1 MSRPLEGRVA
11 LVTGAG
17 SGIGAAI
24 AARLAADG
32 ARAIFSD
39 IDLAR
44 AQGRAEGN
52 GGAAL
57 SLDVTSEHGW
67 AGAMETVRRDFGA
80 LHILVNNAG
89 ICEPATVSES
99 DFTAWKRTHAV
110 NLDSVFLGC
119 RAALPLINESVARTS
134 HGGRII
140 NIASISAV
148 VAAANFA
155 AYNSSKAAVRHLTK
169 AIALQCARDGLG
181 VTCNAILPTF
191 ADTPL
196 LDRLR
201 PGDRAETLA
210 KLAKQI
216 PLGRVARPDEI
227 AAAAAYLCSDAAAF
241 MTGADLV
248 LDGGL
253 SAQ

>member
-1 MSRPLEGRVA
+1 MSGPLEGRVA

-24 AARLAADG
+24 GARLAADG
-32 ARAIFSD
+32 ARVIFSD
-39 IDLAR
+39 IDLAG
-44 AQGRAEGN
+44 AQSHAEQN

-57 SLDVTSEHGW
+57 ALDVASEAGW
-67 AGAMETVRRDFGA
+67 GDAVSAITRDFGA

-89 ICEPATVSES
+89 ICEPATIAQS
-99 DFTAWKRTHAV
+99 DFAAWKRTHSV

-119 RAALPLINESVARTS
+119 RAALPLINESVTRTRL
-134 HGGRII
+134 GGRIV

-148 VAAANFA
+148 VAAGNFA

-169 AIALQCARDGLG
+169 SIALHCAREGNG
-181 VTCNAILPTF
+181 VTCKSILPTF
-191 ADTPL
+191 VDTPL
-196 LDRLR
+196 LDQLR
-201 PGDRAETLA
+201 PGDHAETLA

-227 AAAAAYLCSDAAAF
+227 AGAAAYLCSDAAAF
-241 MTGADLV
+241 ITGADLV

>member
-1 MSRPLEGRVA
+1 MSRPFDGRIA

-24 AARLAADG
+24 GARLAADG
-32 ARAIFSD
+32 ARVVFSD

-44 AQGRAEGN
+44 AKAQADMHGS
-52 GGAAL
+52 AAL
-57 SLDVTSEHGW
+57 ALDVASEAGW
-67 AGAMETVRRDFGA
+67 GDAVAAVKRDFGA
-80 LHILVNNAG
+80 LHFLINNAG
-89 ICEPATVSES
+89 ICEPATIAQS
-99 DFTAWKRTHAV
+99 DFAAWKRTHAV

-119 RAALPLINESVARTS
+119 RAVLPLINESVARTGL
-134 HGGRII
+134 GGRIV

-169 AIALQCARDGLG
+169 SIARHCARERHG
-181 VTCNAILPTF
+181 VTCNAILRTF
-191 ADTPL
+191 VDTPL
-196 LDRLR
+196 LDQLL
-201 PGDRAETLA
+201 PGDHSETIA

-216 PLGRVARPDEI
+216 PLGRVAQPAEI

>member
-1 MSRPLEGRVA
+1 MIRPLEGRVA

-24 AARLAADG
+24 ATRLAADG
-32 ARAIFSD
+32 ARVIVSD
-39 IDLAR
+39 IDLER
-44 AQGRAEGN
+44 AQCKTVEC
-52 GGAAL
+52 GGDAL
-57 SLDVTSEHGW
+57 ELDVASEQGW
-67 AGAMETVRRDFGA
+67 RDAIGTVARQFGA
-80 LHILVNNAG
+80 LHVLVNNAG
-89 ICEPATVSES
+89 ICEPATIAES
-99 DFTAWKRTHAV
+99 DFAAWRRTHAI

-119 RAALPLINESVARTS
+119 RTALPLINESVTRTGC
-134 HGGRII
+134 GGRIV

-148 VAAANFA
+148 VAAANLT
-155 AYNSSKAAVRHLTK
+155 AYNSSKAAVRHLTRS
-169 AIALQCARDGLG
+169 IALHCAREGLG

-191 ADTPL
+191 VDTPL
-196 LDRLR
+196 LDKLR
-201 PGDRAETLA
+201 PGDHAETLA

-216 PLGRVARPDEI
+216 PLGRVARPEEI
-227 AAAAAYLCSDAAAF
+227 AAAVAYLCSDGAAF

>member
-11 LVTGAG
+11 MVTGAG

-24 AARLAADG
+24 GARLAADG
-32 ARAIFSD
+32 AQVIFSD
-39 IDLAR
+39 INLQSAK
-44 AQGRAEGN
+44 ANAEKCS
-52 GGAAL
+52 GAAL
-57 SLDVTSEHGW
+57 ELNVASEQAWRAAIDSVGVQ
-67 AGAMETVRRDFGA
+67 AGA
-80 LHILVNNAG
+80 LHILINNAG
-89 ICEPATVSES
+89 ICEPATIAES
-99 DFTAWKRTHAV
+99 DFATWKRTHAI

-119 RAALPLINESVARTS
+119 RAALPLINESVTRS
-134 HGGRII
+134 GWGGRIV

-169 AIALQCARDGLG
+169 SIALHCAREGFG

-191 ADTPL
+191 VDTPL
-196 LDRLR
+196 LDKLR
-201 PGDRAETLA
+201 PGDHAATIA
-210 KLAKQI
+210 KLARQI
-216 PLGRVARPDEI
+216 PLGRVARPEEV
-227 AAAAAYLCSDAAAF
+227 AAAAAYLCSDGAAF
-241 MTGADLV
+241 MTGADMV

>member
-24 AARLAADG
+24 AVRLAADG
-32 ARAIFSD
+32 ARVIFSD
-39 IDLAR
+39 IDVQR
-44 AQGRAEGN
+44 AKAHAAER

-57 SLDVTSEHGW
+57 ELDVASEHGW
-67 AGAMETVRRDFGA
+67 RDAMETVTRDFGA

-89 ICEPATVSES
+89 ICEPATIEQS
-99 DFTAWKRTHAV
+99 DFAAWKRTHAI

-119 RAALPLINESVARTS
+119 HAALPLINESATRTGF
-134 HGGRII
+134 GGRIV

-169 AIALQCARDGLG
+169 SIALHCAREGHG

-191 ADTPL
+191 VDTPL
-196 LDRLR
+196 LDKLR
-201 PGDRAETLA
+201 PGDHAETLA

-216 PLGRVARPDEI
+216 PLGRVARPEEI